1 MAAPTTNPAVRR
13 ITRTVASVQV
23 SLGELGTFF
32 VFSFTVMW
40 HAVIDV
46 ANPFRLRFRKT
57 VLQHVSDI
65 VIGAGAYVVGGGM
78 VFVIFAM
85 SVSVGATVG
94 VQAFNGLSSIGAESF
109 TGLASSFANTREITP
124 IIAAVALAAQVGAA
138 FTAEIGAMR
147 ISDEVDALEVMSVP
161 SHVFLVSTRIVA
173 MLIAMVP
180 LYLVALFF
188 SFFATR
194 LVTTELFGLSPGIYD
209 YYFYLYLPPI
219 DIFYSLVKVII
230 FSILITLIHCYFG
243 YYATGGPA
251 GVGRA
256 VGTAIRT
263 SIITVVVVNLL
274 LSYLFWGGAATVS
287 LTG

>member
-1 MAAPTTNPAVRR
+1 MAAPAAPRRLPPDRPHRQLPAEV
-13 ITRTVASVQV
+13 
-23 SLGELGTFF
+23 LGELGTFF
-32 VFSFTVMW
+32 VFSFTVIF
-40 HAVIDV
+40 HAVYDID
-46 ANPFRLRFRKT
+46 PSSCKFRKT
-57 VLQHVSDI
+57 VLQHISDI

-109 TGLASSFANTREITP
+109 TGLASSFANTREVTP
-124 IIAAVALAAQVGAA
+124 IIAAIALAAQVGAS

-147 ISDEVDALEVMSVP
+147 ISDEIDALEVMSIP

-243 YYATGGPA
+243 YFATGGPA

>member
-1 MAAPTTNPAVRR
+1 MAAPAVPAGFRR
-13 ITRTVASVQV
+13 LARTGGSVQKSFAEV
-23 SLGELGTFF
+23 GTFF
-32 VFSFTVMW
+32 VFSFTVIW
-40 HAVIDV
+40 HALYDV
-46 ANPFRLRFRKT
+46 ANPVKLKFRKT
-57 VLQHVSDI
+57 VLQHISDI
-65 VIGAGAYVVGGGM
+65 VVGAGAYVVGGGM

-109 TGLASSFANTREITP
+109 TGLASSFANTREVTP
-124 IIAAVALAAQVGAA
+124 IIAAIALAAQVGAS

-147 ISDEVDALEVMSVP
+147 ISDEIDALEVMSIP

-219 DIFYSLVKVII
+219 DIFYSLLKVVI
-230 FSILITLIHCYFG
+230 FSLLITLIHCYFG
-243 YYATGGPA
+243 YFATGGPA

-274 LSYLFWGGAATVS
+274 LSYLFWGGTATVS